1 MMSLKPAPIESPVL
15 SSEDEEGRIRNL
27 DKLFMKMSEQ
37 YEEEESKRSISLS
50 PKQDEKDA
58 SPINVPLRKMT
69 YQKDMTPKSFLTP
82 NFLTPINNIANERRQ
97 TIVKTP

>member
-50 PKQDEKDA
+50 P
-58 SPINVPLRKMT
+58 N
-69 YQKDMTPKSFLTP
+69 
-82 NFLTPINNIANERRQ
+82 
-97 TIVKTP
+97 